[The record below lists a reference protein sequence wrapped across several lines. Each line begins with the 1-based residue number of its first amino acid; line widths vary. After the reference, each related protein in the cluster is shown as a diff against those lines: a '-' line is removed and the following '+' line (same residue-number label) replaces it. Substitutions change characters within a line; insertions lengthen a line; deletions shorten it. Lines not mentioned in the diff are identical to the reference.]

1 MTRPI
6 PQQLTSC
13 FSTLLRLDK
22 RFHSSF
28 VPVCQ
33 RQKINFT
40 LELGGAEKIYFIFP
54 ISNTAF
60 LPSQLV
66 SKEKCKGSN

>member
-13 FSTLLRLDK
+13 FSTFAEIFDK

-33 RQKINFT
+33 RHKINFT
-40 LELGGAEKIYFIFP
+40 LELGGVEKIYFIFP

-66 SKEKCKGSN
+66 SKEKM